1 MSCVVAVV
9 ILWSTTLDLSRQAG
23 TTGAQVAAG
32 ESVAG
37 RSSAARELPPALAWP
52 NYAVMPDVNASTS
65 AGIQGE
71 VSIAIDAAQP
81 TRAVAASMD
90 LRGAGILVMASNDR
104 GRTWSRHSL
113 PRGEGASFHA
123 DPMVDFDSRGVAH
136 LAHIPVANGNVPLGI
151 EVTRSFD
158 GGHTWTPAQRISAN
172 RGRDDKVILRADNNL
187 ASLYRDRVYVAW
199 KWPPGGVYVSRS
211 TDRGVSFSAPLR
223 IDEAVISGL
232 DMVVAADGT
241 VYLAANERSQRRVR
255 VWRSDDGGDRWVAMA
270 GPTGLRAGWYTSTP
284 SHCTRMSLVHAS
296 LAVDRSDST
305 RRGNVYLSWS
315 DAPPGSPAECSD
327 ACEPSTRCTANVCFS
342 SSVDRGA
349 SWSAAVTVHEEELG
363 DSDQYHQWMKAD
375 PRDGSIYVAY
385 KDTRH
390 DPNRYATDVYM
401 SRSADGGL
409 SWEPSVR
416 MSSAFGHARGGFQYG
431 DYQGLA
437 VLRRRA
443 LVAWSDYRTELA
455 GSGEIYV
462 SEVVFRKRIASWST
476 RQLPA
481 RDELEVTY
489 HGRVRGQ
496 VTLDAYVFVADPVNG
511 ERVYLRPGGRQSL
524 RPRAWATF
532 EAHRKYEA
540 LLRIPLSS
548 WAPFA
553 GSGRLLGVQLADAGA
568 DPEIGSVLRSSRLKI
583 PLADLLSASS

>member
-199 KWPPGGVYVSRS
+199 KWPPGGCVRLALNGSRCQLQRAASHRRSRDKRARHGRGRRRYGVSRCQRTLS
-211 TDRGVSFSAPLR
+211 EEGPRVALR
-223 IDEAVISGL
+223 
-232 DMVVAADGT
+232 
-241 VYLAANERSQRRVR
+241 
-255 VWRSDDGGDRWVAMA
+255 
-270 GPTGLRAGWYTSTP
+270 
-284 SHCTRMSLVHAS
+284 
-296 LAVDRSDST
+296 
-305 RRGNVYLSWS
+305 
-315 DAPPGSPAECSD
+315 
-327 ACEPSTRCTANVCFS
+327 
-342 SSVDRGA
+342 
-349 SWSAAVTVHEEELG
+349 
-363 DSDQYHQWMKAD
+363 
-375 PRDGSIYVAY
+375 
-385 KDTRH
+385 
-390 DPNRYATDVYM
+390 
-401 SRSADGGL
+401 
-409 SWEPSVR
+409 
-416 MSSAFGHARGGFQYG
+416 
-431 DYQGLA
+431 
-437 VLRRRA
+437 
-443 LVAWSDYRTELA
+443 
-455 GSGEIYV
+455 
-462 SEVVFRKRIASWST
+462 
-476 RQLPA
+476 
-481 RDELEVTY
+481 
-489 HGRVRGQ
+489 
-496 VTLDAYVFVADPVNG
+496 
-511 ERVYLRPGGRQSL
+511 
-524 RPRAWATF
+524 
-532 EAHRKYEA
+532 
-540 LLRIPLSS
+540 
-548 WAPFA
+548 
-553 GSGRLLGVQLADAGA
+553 
-568 DPEIGSVLRSSRLKI
+568 
-583 PLADLLSASS
+583 